1 MRAAVFRALDQPLSM
16 EDVADPCPAA
26 NEVVI
31 RVERCGI
38 CGSDL
43 HMTREPAFGIAPGTV
58 LGHEFAGEV
67 VEVGRSAVGLK
78 SGDPVA
84 VAPIRGCGYCPC
96 CLNGEPAWCTQMALQ
111 GGGYAQYALATDR
124 QCLKLPATTS
134 TEEGALV
141 EPLAVALHGVAL
153 SGLKAGDRVLI
164 MGAGPIGLAV
174 AFWARRHGATR
185 IAVSDLNTFQ
195 SKLALQVG
203 ATAFVQ
209 STSDVV
215 RTVCDALGGPPDV
228 VFECVGKPG
237 VLAEALEHVRP
248 RGNIVILGLCTS
260 VDSFVPFRAVSKEVK
275 FITSAFF
282 NVAEYRT
289 ALDTLDGGSSSARL
303 LVTDTVP
310 LTQLPVAFEEL
321 RHRTS
326 QCKVMV
332 RPD

>member
-16 EDVADPCPAA
+16 EEVADPCPSA

-31 RVERCGI
+31 RVGRCGI

-67 VEVGRSAVGLK
+67 VEVGSAAVGLK
-78 SGDPVA
+78 SGDAVA
-84 VAPIRGCGYCPC
+84 VAPIRGCGYCPS
-96 CLNGEPAWCTQMALQ
+96 CLNGEPAWCTQMSLQ

-134 TEEGALV
+134 IEEGALV

-153 SGLKAGDRVLI
+153 SGLKAGDQVLI

-174 AFWARRHGATR
+174 AFWARRRGATR

-195 SKLALQVG
+195 SKLALEVG

-215 RTVCDALGGPPDV
+215 ATVNDALGGPPDV
-228 VFECVGKPG
+228 VFECVGRPG

-260 VDSFVPFRAVSKEVK
+260 ADSFVPFRAVSKEVK

-289 ALDTLDGGSSSARL
+289 ALDTLDGGNSSARL
-303 LVTDTVP
+303 LITDTVP
-310 LTQLPVAFEEL
+310 LTRLPDAFEEL
-321 RHRTS
+321 RQRTS

>member
-1 MRAAVFRALDQPLSM
+1 MS
-16 EDVADPCPAA
+16 
-26 NEVVI
+26 
-31 RVERCGI
+31 
-38 CGSDL
+38 
-43 HMTREPAFGIAPGTV
+43 
-58 LGHEFAGEV
+58 
-67 VEVGRSAVGLK
+67 
-78 SGDPVA
+78 
-84 VAPIRGCGYCPC
+84 
-96 CLNGEPAWCTQMALQ
+96 LQ
-111 GGGYAQYALATDR
+111 GGGFAQYALATER

-134 TEEGALV
+134 IEEGALV

-215 RTVCDALGGPPDV
+215 RAVSDALGGPPDV

>member
-16 EDVADPCPAA
+16 EDVADPCPSA

-31 RVERCGI
+31 KVGRCGI

-43 HMTREPAFGIAPGTV
+43 HMTREPAFALAPGTV

-67 VEVGRSAVGLK
+67 VEVGSSAEGLK
-78 SGDPVA
+78 PGDHVA
-84 VAPIRGCGYCPC
+84 VAPLRGCGYCPSC
-96 CLNGEPAWCTQMALQ
+96 RNGEPAWCTQMSLQ

-174 AFWARRHGATR
+174 AYWARRHGATR
-185 IAVSDLNTFQ
+185 VAVSDLTPFQ
-195 SKLALQVG
+195 SKLAVQVG

-215 RTVCDALGGPPDV
+215 AQVNAALGGAPDV
-228 VFECVGKPG
+228 VFECVGRPG

-260 VDSFVPFRAVSKEVK
+260 MDSFVPFRAVSKEVK

-282 NVAEYRT
+282 SLREYRT
-289 ALDTLDGGSSSARL
+289 ALDTLDGGSSAARL
-303 LVTDTVP
+303 LITDTVP
-310 LTQLPVAFEEL
+310 LTELPVVFENL
-321 RHRTS
+321 RQRTS

-332 RPD
+332 CP

>member
-1 MRAAVFRALDQPLSM
+1 MRAAVFRALDLPLSM

-31 RVERCGI
+31 RVGRCGI

-43 HMTREPAFGIAPGTV
+43 HMTREPAFGVAPGTV
-58 LGHEFAGEV
+58 LGHEFAGEI
-67 VEVGRSAVGLK
+67 VEVGSSAEGLK
-78 SGDPVA
+78 PGDPVA
-84 VAPIRGCGYCPC
+84 VAPIRGCGYCPPAC
-96 CLNGEPAWCTQMALQ
+96 NGEPAWCTQMSLQ

-174 AFWARRHGATR
+174 AYWARRHGATR
-185 IAVSDLNTFQ
+185 VAVSDLSPFQ
-195 SKLALQVG
+195 SKLAVQVG

-209 STSDVV
+209 STGDVV
-215 RTVCDALGGPPDV
+215 AQVNAALGGAPDV
-228 VFECVGKPG
+228 VFECVGRPG

-248 RGNIVILGLCTS
+248 RGNIVILGLCTAA
-260 VDSFVPFRAVSKEVK
+260 DSFVPFRAVSKEVK

-282 NVAEYRT
+282 NLREYQT
-289 ALDTLDGGSSSARL
+289 ALDTLDGGRSAARL
-303 LVTDTVP
+303 LITDTVP
-310 LTQLPVAFEEL
+310 LTRLPVVFENL
-321 RHRTS
+321 RQRTS

>member
-1 MRAAVFRALDQPLSM
+1 MRAAVFRALDLPLAM
-16 EDVADPCPAA
+16 EDIADPRPSP

-31 RVERCGI
+31 RVGRCGI

-67 VEVGRSAVGLK
+67 VEVGSCAVGLK
-78 SGDPVA
+78 TGDQVA
-84 VAPIRGCGYCPC
+84 VAPIRGCGYCPS
-96 CLNGEPAWCTQMALQ
+96 CLSGEPAWCTQMSLQ

-153 SGLKAGDRVLI
+153 SRLKAGDRVLI

-174 AFWARRHGATR
+174 AYWARRRGATR
-185 IAVSDLNTFQ
+185 VAVSDLSPFQ
-195 SKLALQVG
+195 SKLAVQVG

-215 RTVCDALGGPPDV
+215 AQVQAALGGAPDV
-228 VFECVGKPG
+228 VFECVGRPG

-248 RGNIVILGLCTS
+248 RGNIVILGLCTAA
-260 VDSFVPFRAVSKEVK
+260 DSFIPFRAVSKEVK

-282 NVAEYRT
+282 NLREYQT
-289 ALDTLDGGSSSARL
+289 ALDALDGGHSPARL
-303 LVTDTVP
+303 LITDTVP
-310 LTQLPVAFEEL
+310 LTRLPVVFENL
-321 RHRTS
+321 RQRTS

-332 RPD
+332 SPD

>member
-1 MRAAVFRALDQPLSM
+1 M

-31 RVERCGI
+31 QVGRCGI

-43 HMTREPAFGIAPGTV
+43 HMTREPAFGVAPGTV

-67 VEVGRSAVGLK
+67 VEVGGSAEGLK
-78 SGDPVA
+78 PGDLVA
-84 VAPIRGCGYCPC
+84 VAPIRGCGYCSS
-96 CLNGEPAWCTQMALQ
+96 CLNGEPAWCTQMSLQ

-174 AFWARRHGATR
+174 AYWARRHGATR
-185 IAVSDLNTFQ
+185 VAVSDLSPFQ
-195 SKLALQVG
+195 SKLAVQIG

-209 STSDVV
+209 STGDVV
-215 RTVCDALGGPPDV
+215 AQVNAALGGAPDV
-228 VFECVGKPG
+228 VFECVGRPG

-248 RGNIVILGLCTS
+248 RGNVVILGLCTS
-260 VDSFVPFRAVSKEVK
+260 MDSFVPFRAVSKEVK

-282 NVAEYRT
+282 NLREYQT
-289 ALDTLDGGSSSARL
+289 ALDTLDGGSSAARL
-303 LVTDTVP
+303 LITDTVS
-310 LTQLPVAFEEL
+310 LTELPVVFESL
-321 RHRTS
+321 RQRTS

-332 RPD
+332 RP

>member
-1 MRAAVFRALDQPLSM
+1 MRAAVFRALDQPLSV
-16 EDVADPCPAA
+16 EDVADPCPAI

-31 RVERCGI
+31 RVGRCGI

-43 HMTREPAFGIAPGTV
+43 HMTREPAFGVAPGTV
-58 LGHEFAGEV
+58 LGHEFAGEI
-67 VEVGRSAVGLK
+67 VEVGSSTVGLK
-78 SGDPVA
+78 RGDHVA
-84 VAPIRGCGYCPC
+84 VAPIRGCGYCLS
-96 CLNGEPAWCTQMALQ
+96 CLNGEPAWCAQMSLQ

-174 AFWARRHGATR
+174 AYWARRHGATR
-185 IAVSDLNTFQ
+185 VAVSDLNPFQ
-195 SKLALQVG
+195 SKLAVQVG

-215 RTVCDALGGPPDV
+215 ARVNAALGGAPDV
-228 VFECVGKPG
+228 VFECVGRPG

-260 VDSFVPFRAVSKEVK
+260 TDSFVPFRAVSKEVK

-282 NVAEYRT
+282 NLREYQT
-289 ALDTLDGGSSSARL
+289 ALETLDGGSSTARL
-303 LVTDTVP
+303 LITDTVP
-310 LTQLPVAFEEL
+310 LTRLPVVFESL
-321 RHRTS
+321 RQRTF

-332 RPD
+332 DPD

>member
-16 EDVADPCPAA
+16 EDVADPCPSA

-31 RVERCGI
+31 KVGRCGI

-43 HMTREPAFGIAPGTV
+43 HMTREPAFGVAPGSV

-67 VEVGRSAVGLK
+67 VEVGASAAGLK
-78 SGDPVA
+78 PGDLVA
-84 VAPIRGCGYCPC
+84 VAPIRGCGYCSS
-96 CLNGEPAWCTQMALQ
+96 CLNGEPAWCTQMSLQ

-174 AFWARRHGATR
+174 AHWARRHGATR
-185 IAVSDLNTFQ
+185 VAVSDLSPFQ
-195 SKLALQVG
+195 SKLAVQVG

-209 STSDVV
+209 STSEVLAQV
-215 RTVCDALGGPPDV
+215 NAALGGAPDV
-228 VFECVGKPG
+228 VFECVGRPG

-260 VDSFVPFRAVSKEVK
+260 ADSFVPFRAVSKEVK

-282 NVAEYRT
+282 NLHEYQT
-289 ALDTLDGGSSSARL
+289 ALDTLDGGSSAARL
-303 LVTDTVP
+303 LITDTVP
-310 LTQLPVAFEEL
+310 LTELPVVFENL
-321 RHRTS
+321 RQRIS
-326 QCKVMV
+326 QCKVLV
-332 RPD
+332 RP